1 MKRVDDIV
9 INSRVRRLQEEIEA
23 ERRVLLEL
31 VEKWFFLRYVVQPK
45 LQFEY
50 EKIFGDLENEIDEK
64 VTLCNKLERKI
75 ELFFVK
81 INRGMKVN
89 RQVWDF
95 IERSVEN
102 VKPSKESPQPKT
114 TPSIGFQTSSN
125 NKCENNERL
134 NQEIT
139 WMYRALVKQLHPD
152 ISGETDFFK
161 KFWVPIQDA
170 YNEKNFSKI
179 RVFYKI
185 LIKKFGNFEFEG
197 DILKKLDEELKEI
210 KLMIGIERRVI
221 ERMLLQEPFI
231 YEKNFTNQI
240 WIEEHRKKLQEKICF
255 LDKQIDFNKRLLEKI
270 NENLV
275 D

>member
-1 MKRVDDIV
+1 MKRIDDIV

-31 VEKWFFLRYVVQPK
+31 VEKWFFLRYVLQPK

-75 ELFFVK
+75 NLFFVK

-95 IERSVEN
+95 IEKSVEN
-102 VKPSKESPQPKT
+102 ENPTKESPPPKPN
-114 TPSIGFQTSSN
+114 PSIGFQTPSN
-125 NKCENNERL
+125 NKYENNERL

-185 LIKKFGNFEFEG
+185 LIKNFGNFEFEE

-221 ERMLLQEPFI
+221 ERMLQQEPFV

-240 WIEEHRKKLQEKICF
+240 WIEEHRKKLKEKICF